1 MENYSYVQFSGDLE
15 IRFKFDDRILFDAV
29 NLSY

>member
-1 MENYSYVQFSGDLE
+1 VQFSGDLE